1 MTPRRFP
8 RLQCYSLK
16 CLMAAYRRFQ
26 GGTILG
32 HYELVQALGGDKSHI
47 SHSLRTLE
55 ARGLMVLRRTSGGPA
70 NSVNLTA
77 AGQKLPSEFA

>member
-1 MTPRRFP
+1 
-8 RLQCYSLK
+8 
-16 CLMAAYRRFQ
+16 MAAYRRAQ
-26 GGTILG
+26 GGSILG
-32 HYELVQALGGDKSHI
+32 HYELVQALGGDKSHV

-55 ARGLMVLRRTSGGPA
+55 ARGLMVIRRTSDGQA

>member
-1 MTPRRFP
+1 MTPRRFS

-16 CLMAAYRRFQ
+16 CSMAAYRRSQ

-32 HYELVQALGGDKSHI
+32 HYELVQALGGDKSHV

-55 ARGLMVLRRTSGGPA
+55 ARGLMVIRRTPGGQA

-77 AGQKLPSEFA
+77 AGQKLPSGFA